1 MFRYIRLYE
10 FSSNTCDSAAAES
23 LVKLPVN
30 SSLFPLVRGEIFG
43 TRIDAKSSAHSV
55 EISASSPRKW
65 QEAVSSRG
73 VSLSVCHG
81 RHPDVIGMRLF
92 WCDFC
97 VNAQTWRGNFVKFRH
112 FTKFCVQK
120 NMSNE
125 REVFDATMSSEK
137 GLEADP
143 LRREKITQEMRAREL
158 AASRQQLSCAD
169 RQNRANE
176 TSEQGEERLR
186 AEERKRVAVKRVN
199 ETTEQREERPAA

>member
-1 MFRYIRLYE
+1 MAKY
-10 FSSNTCDSAAAES
+10 SSSSENTAAF
-23 LVKLPVN
+23 
-30 SSLFPLVRGEIFG
+30 LFPLVRGEIFG
-43 TRIDAKSSAHSV
+43 TGVDEKSSARSV
-55 EISASSPRKW
+55 EMFASSPRKW

-81 RHPDVIGMRLF
+81 RHPDVIGMRQF

-97 VNAQTWRGNFVKFRH
+97 VNAQTWRGNFVKLRH

-120 NMSNE
+120 NISNE

-143 LRREKITQEMRAREL
+143 LRREKSAQEMRAREL
-158 AASRQQLSCAD
+158 AAARRQLLCAD

-186 AEERKRVAVKRVN
+186 AEERKRAAFKRVN
-199 ETTEQREERPAA
+199 ETSEQREERLAAQRNRAAFGRSSETSQ